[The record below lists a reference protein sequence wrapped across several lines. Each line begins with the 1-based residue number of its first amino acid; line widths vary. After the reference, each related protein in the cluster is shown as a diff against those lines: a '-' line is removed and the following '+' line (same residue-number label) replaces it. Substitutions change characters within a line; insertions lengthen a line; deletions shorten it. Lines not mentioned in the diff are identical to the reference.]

1 MFTNPDFRRCAQP
14 AGARSNCGEME
25 SKLNPDLPPPAPS
38 DRRSGADRRRADVGP
53 PGKHER
59 RRGVESRKPE
69 VVELDMSN
77 SEWTALTQDPSTPG
91 S

>member
-1 MFTNPDFRRCAQP
+1 
-14 AGARSNCGEME
+14 ME
-25 SKLNPDLPPPAPS
+25 SKLNTDPPQPGRN
-38 DRRSGADRRRADVGP
+38 DRRSGVDRRRADVGP
-53 PGKHER
+53 PGKHDR

-77 SEWTALTQDPSTPG
+77 SEWTALNQDPSTPG